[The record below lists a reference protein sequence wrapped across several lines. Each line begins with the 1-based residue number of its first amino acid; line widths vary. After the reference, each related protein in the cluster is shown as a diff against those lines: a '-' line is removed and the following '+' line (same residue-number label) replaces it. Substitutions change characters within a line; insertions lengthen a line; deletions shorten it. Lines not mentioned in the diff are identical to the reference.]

1 MNRIVT
7 QNTFSGH
14 QTQSASCM
22 AWPTINGMSALQ
34 TRIQRNSTT
43 HADKFVKLTIYRLPN
58 SFWTDRKFHP
68 ICQWKNG
75 YKNYWW
81 TTFCGHDRKCPQVNQ
96 VWERLI
102 GSLLSAR
109 FFGSSQFSLIGSSAV
124 LICASLAYWHF
135 WDINLLIQ
143 NETVWCLEPQLLL
156 HNCKWIIWVYMFI
169 LIALILHRLNS
180 EIGTRPAA
188 FAFPVR

>member
-1 MNRIVT
+1 VRLRKFVSFVFAPTYTYCTNFFNLSRELVRPSSNSRLLVIYGPMNRIVT

-68 ICQWKNG
+68 IRQWKNG
-75 YKNYWW
+75 YKKLFVDYFLWP
-81 TTFCGHDRKCPQVNQ
+81 RQEVPPS
-96 VWERLI
+96 E
-102 GSLLSAR
+102 
-109 FFGSSQFSLIGSSAV
+109 SS
-124 LICASLAYWHF
+124 
-135 WDINLLIQ
+135 
-143 NETVWCLEPQLLL
+143 
-156 HNCKWIIWVYMFI
+156 
-169 LIALILHRLNS
+169 
-180 EIGTRPAA
+180 
-188 FAFPVR
+188 VRATNW